1 VLKLWHAADPLPP
14 HAAAGYKSLTITG
27 PDTSAPRTM
36 SDPDGNQLLFV
47 PSGHNQVDQIE
58 FQVGVSD
65 VALFDRF
72 YGDILGVE
80 RIGDGRYRLGRT
92 ILAVSADSG
101 ARQVKTEPLTNPLDA
116 VAAMSGIGFRY
127 LTIQV
132 RDGAAEYPRVI
143 GKGVNPGVA
152 PVTGA
157 GPVATP
163 TATGSRSCSAGRST
177 TMHGLAPR
185 EVRRPREAPPSRLPE
200 FYGDILA
207 WSSDVYHHDGDDAW
221 QAIETMRKCDLS
233 ESCQARFLGDNAAI
247 RSSTTSGSRA
257 ATPLLLDSP
266 APQQDNVL
274 VAGQVIAPSISE
286 VAADVFLHPATCDCF
301 PPVRIIAEKKPR

>member
-1 VLKLWHAADPLPP
+1 MRGSGRAQRSRRGRRAGHVHSGVLQEPGRSCRPFFGQSVVSGRVTVQVVGERIDPP

-47 PSGHNQVDQIE
+47 PRGHNQVDQIE

-127 LTIQV
+127 LTIRGGQQ
-132 RDGAAEYPRVI
+132 RAPAETL
-143 GKGVNPGVA
+143 N
-152 PVTGA
+152 
-157 GPVATP
+157 
-163 TATGSRSCSAGRST
+163 
-177 TMHGLAPR
+177 
-185 EVRRPREAPPSRLPE
+185 
-200 FYGDILA
+200 
-207 WSSDVYHHDGDDAW
+207 
-221 QAIETMRKCDLS
+221 
-233 ESCQARFLGDNAAI
+233 
-247 RSSTTSGSRA
+247 
-257 ATPLLLDSP
+257 
-266 APQQDNVL
+266 
-274 VAGQVIAPSISE
+274 
-286 VAADVFLHPATCDCF
+286 
-301 PPVRIIAEKKPR
+301 